1 MRGSFITFEGI
12 DSSGKSVQVK
22 LLSDNLKREK
32 IPHILVRDPGTT
44 RISER
49 IRQIVLDRNNKEMC
63 HQSELFL
70 FSAARAQMVSETIL
84 PNLEKGLTV
93 ICDRFYDST
102 TAYQGYGR
110 DLDISIVR
118 TINQFASLG
127 REPDLTFYIDIE
139 PSLALKRK
147 YKTGSEFD
155 RIEKEKHDFIRKV
168 RDGYLQIA
176 AGEPQ
181 RIIIVKGDNP
191 IDSIALEIWKHVKKS
206 LIKNNQG

>member
-49 IRQIVLDRNNKEMC
+49 IRQIVLDKNNKEMC
-63 HQSELFL
+63 RQSELFL

-168 RDGYLQIA
+168 REGYLQIA

>member
-49 IRQIVLDRNNKEMC
+49 IRQIVLDKNNKEMC

-168 RDGYLQIA
+168 REGYLQIA